1 MNGKIVKFIS
11 NKELSDTWQF
21 QDMPELVL
29 IHYTWRFE
37 LLGKNRTKV
46 ILRHSGFT
54 EDREKFDESS
64 QGWTWI
70 VNWLG
75 NYLTKGGR

>member
-1 MNGKIVKFIS
+1 MVKL
-11 NKELSDTWQF
+11 LSSF
-21 QDMPELVL
+21 QIKNYQILGNFKTCLNLVL
-29 IHYTWRFE
+29 IHYAWRFE

-54 EDREKFDESS
+54 EDDIEKFDEFS